1 MYMLYVENRNSPT
14 IFHNT
19 YESALAEARRLCKKT
34 ESKVYILRAVKTV
47 ELNLF
52 TETNLVNDLPF

>member
-19 YESALAEARRLCKKT
+19 YESALSEARRLCKKT

-52 TETNLVNDLPF
+52 TETDLVNDLPF